1 MGRGGV
7 IWLMVGRG
15 RACACEGSE
24 CQWQAHNGWL
34 PLCSPHW
41 LQEYLKGL
49 CSPELWR
56 EVRYPAALHC
66 AFLGAQG
73 LFLDCLCWST
83 LAYLVPGPPGSLMV
97 GGLTESFIMT
107 QNWLE
112 ELVGRLR
119 WGPAPLLTPRGIWEA
134 EVTRA
139 FGALVWIRGDQYAG
153 DLLQLPAAVQELLL
167 SLVRDAAGKEDII
180 QWLGCI
186 GASDSH
192 SDPELLICP
201 THQQKEGP
209 AMVSMGDSPRPF
221 LEMGSPENSKRLTS
235 LGAMGALIP
244 GQNTQLETA
253 NQLVR

>member
-1 MGRGGV
+1 MTSFV
-7 IWLMVGRG
+7 F
-15 RACACEGSE
+15 S
-24 CQWQAHNGWL
+24 
-34 PLCSPHW
+34 PLR

-49 CSPELWR
+49 CNPELWK
-56 EVRYPAALHC
+56 EVRYPPALHC

-83 LAYLVPGPPGSLMV
+83 QAYLVPGPTGSLMV

-119 WGPAPLLTPRGIWEA
+119 WGPAPVFTPRAIWEA

-139 FGALVWIRGDQYAG
+139 FGALIWIRGDQYAG
-153 DLLQLPAAVQELLL
+153 DLLQLPPAVQELLL

-180 QWLGCI
+180 EWLGRL
-186 GASDSH
+186 GTSSSR
-192 SDPELLICP
+192 SDPEVLICP
-201 THQQKEGP
+201 SQQQKEGS
-209 AMVSMGDSPRPF
+209 AVGDGHGPL
-221 LEMGSPENSKRLTS
+221 LEMRTLQNGNTENSKRLTS
-235 LGAMGALIP
+235 LGATL
-244 GQNTQLETA
+244 GQKAQQETA